1 MKKISVVILLLI
13 LSLTNLHP
21 VSGHVQTNFV
31 YSVPV
36 PNALYVPPETTITLN
51 SAISMNAGGALA
63 SYFTVTGTKSGTHTG
78 KVVLSDDY
86 NSIIFKPDVSFEN
99 GEKVSVIVKPGI
111 STTSGA
117 ILTGFSFSFTIEK
130 EQAKG
135 QSYNQYLSDLLEIP
149 ANSSATSPNV
159 KSALTTSV
167 YKTLPA
173 DLPEINVTVP
183 ANGTGDG
190 YLFLSN
196 FSINPSQ
203 PAALYLLM
211 IDNNGEPV
219 FVQPVSGNI
228 YATDF
233 KKQPNGLLT
242 YCNQSVDT
250 FFVMDSTYTVIDSV
264 NASNGFLT
272 DVHELLMLPNGH
284 ILVIT
289 FELPT
294 IDMTAYGGLPD
305 ATVVGFG
312 IQELDSNKNVVFQW
326 RTLDHLD
333 ELPFTDSAVD
343 LTGNRVDYAH
353 ANAISVDTD
362 GNLLFSM
369 RHMSEIIKINRFN
382 GDIMWIMGG
391 KGNQF
396 DFGSDEGFNYQHDVR
411 KLANGDISLFDNNTI
426 GPAPHY
432 SRAVE
437 YQVDEYYKTATM
449 VWQFRNTP
457 DTFSAAM
464 GDNQRLP
471 NGNSVIGWGTANPPT
486 LTEVKP
492 DGSKAFEMAL
502 GNGEVSY
509 RAFRFPWVGH
519 PIDPPDLV
527 YAADGGIPTLYYSW
541 NGATEIKSYR
551 LYGGVTLDNMTLLT
565 EVPKAGFETSTAVS
579 TWVND
584 YCYFKIMPVD
594 MNDAETQFSNPV
606 FLPGAAC
613 HPIYM
618 PTVSTS
624 N

>member
-1 MKKISVVILLLI
+1 
-13 LSLTNLHP
+13 
-21 VSGHVQTNFV
+21 
-31 YSVPV
+31 
-36 PNALYVPPETTITLN
+36 
-51 SAISMNAGGALA
+51 
-63 SYFTVTGTKSGTHTG
+63 
-78 KVVLSDDY
+78 
-86 NSIIFKPDVSFEN
+86 
-99 GEKVSVIVKPGI
+99 
-111 STTSGA
+111 
-117 ILTGFSFSFTIEK
+117 
-130 EQAKG
+130 
-135 QSYNQYLSDLLEIP
+135 
-149 ANSSATSPNV
+149 
-159 KSALTTSV
+159 
-167 YKTLPA
+167 
-173 DLPEINVTVP
+173 
-183 ANGTGDG
+183 
-190 YLFLSN
+190 
-196 FSINPSQ
+196 
-203 PAALYLLM
+203 
-211 IDNNGEPV
+211 
-219 FVQPVSGNI
+219 
-228 YATDF
+228 
-233 KKQPNGLLT
+233 
-242 YCNQSVDT
+242 
-250 FFVMDSTYTVIDSV
+250 
-264 NASNGFLT
+264 
-272 DVHELLMLPNGH
+272 
-284 ILVIT
+284 
-289 FELPT
+289 
-294 IDMTAYGGLPD
+294 MTAYGGLPD

-333 ELPFTDSAVD
+333 ELPFTDSAAVD
-343 LTGNRVDYAH
+343 LTSAYVDYVH
-353 ANAISVDTD
+353 ANAISVDDD

-369 RHMSEIIKINRFN
+369 RHMNEIIKINRSN
-382 GDIMWIMGG
+382 GNIMWIMGG

-396 DFGSDEGFNYQHDVR
+396 DFGADEGFNYQHDIR
-411 KLANGDISLFDNNTI
+411 KLANGNFSLFDNNNL
-426 GPAPHY
+426 GPAPQY

-464 GDNQRLP
+464 GNNQRLP

-551 LYGGVTLDNMTLLT
+551 LYGGVTPDNMTLLT
-565 EVPKAGFETSTAVS
+565 EVSKAGFETSTAVS

-594 MNDAETQFSNPV
+594 KNDAETQFSNSV

-613 HPIYM
+613 HPVYM
-618 PTVSTS
+618 PIVSAS